1 MQHSCRGSVG
11 DLTVEPIE
19 TLEPWGCPYVV
30 CQAAVGQ
37 GEDGLVMTLALVSFA
52 LVVGPGD
59 GVGAQGGEGGQEH
72 GALEPLVA
80 AVGDVLAA
88 DR

>member
-1 MQHSCRGSVG
+1 MVADHGVQGQ
-11 DLTVEPIE
+11 D
-19 TLEPWGCPYVV
+19 
-30 CQAAVGQ
+30 AAVGQ
-37 GEDGLVMTLALVSFA
+37 GENGLVMTLALVSFA

-80 AVGDVLAA
+80 AVGDVLTA

>member
-1 MQHSCRGSVG
+1 MQPSCRGSVG

-37 GEDGLVMTLALVSFA
+37 GEDGLV
-52 LVVGPGD
+52 
-59 GVGAQGGEGGQEH
+59 QGG
-72 GALEPLVA
+72 LPWSRL
-80 AVGDVLAA
+80 
-88 DR
+88 RW